1 MARPFSIPSGFV
13 RAVKKSDFSVKKH
26 QALALA
32 LIILGS
38 AVCDAV
44 GQQGPAESNQP
55 ASSGKPN
62 VIYILADDLGY
73 GDLSC
78 YGQKKFQTPNID
90 RLASEGM
97 KFTDHY
103 SGRAVCSP
111 SRACLMTGQHPG
123 RIHCPAPTSTASETP
138 GGIGGNQK
146 INRNRDF
153 SVGRSRAT
161 IRHK

>member
-1 MARPFSIPSGFV
+1 
-13 RAVKKSDFSVKKH
+13 
-26 QALALA
+26 
-32 LIILGS
+32 
-38 AVCDAV
+38 
-44 GQQGPAESNQP
+44 
-55 ASSGKPN
+55 
-62 VIYILADDLGY
+62 
-73 GDLSC
+73 
-78 YGQKKFQTPNID
+78 
-90 RLASEGM
+90 M

-161 IRHK
+161 IRHKERGRPPCPCFDAGETHRLRRRRICS